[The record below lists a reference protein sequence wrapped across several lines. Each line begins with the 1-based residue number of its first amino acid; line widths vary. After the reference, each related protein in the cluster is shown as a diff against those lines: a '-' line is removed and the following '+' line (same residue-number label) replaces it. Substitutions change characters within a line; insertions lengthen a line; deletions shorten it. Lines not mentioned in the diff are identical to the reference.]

1 MGKSDP
7 YIFQHYIKAITSY
20 HSHLDFESVCLLGQ
34 PADNGFTQYINAKQK
49 DFFDVSVG
57 NWNINHFPYRSKKQ
71 YDLVICTRCP
81 YFCIDPLAFLRE
93 CNSLLRPGGKLFVD
107 WGLGD
112 HLRFEKFR
120 VGFRDEQFHEY
131 GYSEDNL
138 LHSCLWHPSFTA
150 HPEVMLFSD
159 RIRKFGYTDLNKAV
173 DQEVPQVFN
182 PADASIIFDNIKV
195 DFAALWEDQP
205 QLYIILQGEKRGR

>member
-107 WGLGD
+107 WGLESVSETSNFMNTD
-112 HLRFEKFR
+112 TLKIIYCIL
-120 VGFRDEQFHEY
+120 VY
-131 GYSEDNL
+131 GIQAL
-138 LHSCLWHPSFTA
+138 QHIQKSCFFQT
-150 HPEVMLFSD
+150 E
-159 RIRKFGYTDLNKAV
+159 
-173 DQEVPQVFN
+173 
-182 PADASIIFDNIKV
+182 
-195 DFAALWEDQP
+195 
-205 QLYIILQGEKRGR
+205 